1 MNASL
6 SAPPNIEN
14 LVFFV
19 PYVLCEVP
27 SNLLLAKFNKASW
40 YMGTLVV
47 SWGIVSV
54 HHGVVCGIL
63 VSV

>member
-1 MNASL
+1 MHL
-6 SAPPNIEN
+6 TLT

-54 HHGVVCGIL
+54 YGL
-63 VSV
+63 VLLIDI

>member
-1 MNASL
+1 MHL
-6 SAPPNIEN
+6 TLT

-54 HHGVVCGIL
+54 HGIVL
-63 VSV
+63 LIHI

>member
-1 MNASL
+1 M
-6 SAPPNIEN
+6 
-14 LVFFV
+14 
-19 PYVLCEVP
+19 PYVLFEVP

-54 HHGVVCGIL
+54 HAAELFLHIDG
-63 VSV
+63 